1 MDHLQSVERVIADV
15 ITPAADAVDREA
27 RFPRE
32 AITALGDAGLLGL
45 TTAVEHGGGGAG
57 LAEAADV
64 VGAIAQQCGTT
75 AMVLMMH
82 YAATTVVEAHG
93 TDTMRAEIGG
103 GRHLTTLAFSERG
116 SRSHFWTPVSTA
128 RPAGDAVS
136 LDADKSWVT
145 AAGEA
150 DSYVWS
156 SRPLAADG
164 PMTLWM
170 VPSSTAGLKVSGP
183 FDGLGLRGNASSP
196 VTGHDVNVAA
206 SSMLGDDGA
215 GLDIALGLA
224 LPWFLVLNATA
235 SVAAMQAV
243 CGEALSHLASTRLEH
258 LGQSLIEQPVTRAA
272 FARMRVETDSAD
284 ALVRDA
290 LCALGDGR
298 DDAMLRVLQV
308 KAAAG
313 EAAARVTDEAMRVC
327 GGAAFRR
334 ELGIERRFRDARA
347 SRVMAPTT
355 DALLDFIGRALA
367 GLPLFEEAAA

>member
-1 MDHLQSVERVIADV
+1 MDHLQTVERVIADV

-32 AITALGDAGLLGL
+32 AITALGEAGLLGL
-45 TTAVEHGGGGAG
+45 TTAVDHGGGGAG

-64 VGAIAQQCGTT
+64 VGAIGQSCGTT

-82 YAATTVVEAHG
+82 YAATTVIEAHG
-93 TDTMRAEIGG
+93 TDDLRGEIGA

-116 SRSHFWTPVSTA
+116 SRSHFWAPVSTA
-128 RPAGDAVS
+128 RPSGDGFT
-136 LDADKSWVT
+136 LDAEKSWVT

-156 SRPLAADG
+156 SRPAAAEG
-164 PMTLWM
+164 AMTLWL
-170 VPSSTAGLKVSGP
+170 VPSSTTGVAVSGT

-196 VTGHDVNVAA
+196 VTGRGVDVPAA
-206 SSMLGDDGA
+206 AMLGDDGA

-243 CGEALSHLASTRLEH
+243 CGEALSHLTGTRLEH
-258 LGQSLIEQPVTRAA
+258 LDQSLIEQPVTRAA
-272 FARMRVETDSAD
+272 FARMRVETDAAD
-284 ALVRDA
+284 TLVRDA
-290 LCALGDGR
+290 LRALADGR
-298 DDAMLRVLQV
+298 DDAMLRVLEV

-313 EAAARVTDEAMRVC
+313 EAASRVTDEAMRIC

-355 DALLDFIGRALA
+355 DALLDFIGRALG
-367 GLPLFEEAAA
+367 GLPLFGDAAP

>member
-1 MDHLQSVERVIADV
+1 MDHLESVERVIADV

-27 RFPRE
+27 RFPRP
-32 AITALGDAGLLGL
+32 AISALGEAGLLGL
-45 TTAVEHGGGGAG
+45 TTAAEHGGGGAG

-64 VGAIAQQCGTT
+64 VGAVAQHCGTT

-93 TDTMRAEIGG
+93 TDEMRGEIGA

-116 SRSHFWTPVSTA
+116 SRSHFWAPVSSA
-128 RPAGDAVS
+128 RPAGGAVT

-164 PMTLWM
+164 PMTLWL
-170 VPSSTAGLKVSGP
+170 VPSSTAGLAVDGP

-196 VTGHDVNVAA
+196 VTGRDVVVPRT
-206 SSMLGDDGA
+206 SMLGEDGA
-215 GLDIALGLA
+215 GLDIALALA

-243 CGEALSHLASTRLEH
+243 CGEALGHLAGTRLEH
-258 LGQSLIEQPVTRAA
+258 LGQTLIDQPVTRAA

-290 LCALGDGR
+290 LRALADGR
-298 DDAMLRVLQV
+298 DDAMVRVLEV

-313 EAAARVTDEAMRVC
+313 EAALRVTDEAMRVC

-367 GLPLFEEAAA
+367 GLPLFDAAA